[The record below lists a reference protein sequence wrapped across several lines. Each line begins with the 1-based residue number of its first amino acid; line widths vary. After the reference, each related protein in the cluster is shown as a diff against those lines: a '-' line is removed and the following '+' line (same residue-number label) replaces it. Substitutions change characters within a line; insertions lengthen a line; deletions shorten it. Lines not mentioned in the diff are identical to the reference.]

1 MPVASRPPA
10 VADGRI
16 RESATLFF
24 ANSRSIYN
32 SEPMHLM
39 EGATTKTIRLK
50 QTKSI
55 KMSDKIED
63 RVLHDV
69 S

>member
-1 MPVASRPPA
+1 
-10 VADGRI
+10 
-16 RESATLFF
+16 
-24 ANSRSIYN
+24 
-32 SEPMHLM
+32 MHLM

-50 QTKSI
+50 RAKSS

-63 RVLHDV
+63 RALHDV